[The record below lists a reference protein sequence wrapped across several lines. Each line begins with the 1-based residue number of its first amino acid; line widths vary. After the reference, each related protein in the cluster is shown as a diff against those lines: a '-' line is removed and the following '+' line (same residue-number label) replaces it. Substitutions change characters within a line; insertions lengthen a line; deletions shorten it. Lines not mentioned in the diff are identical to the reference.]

1 MYKYVIKRLLLT
13 IPVLLGVT
21 FIVFTIMALTPG
33 DPGRLILGQTARQEA
48 VDQLNHE
55 LGYDQPFFTRFFNY
69 IKDIVTKFDFG
80 VSYRTQQPVFD
91 EIWARF
97 PFTLRLA
104 VFSIIFSSLIGVS
117 LGILSAVKQYTF
129 IDTFFLRSW
138 PCFLRPS
145 PVSGWA

>member
-1 MYKYVIKRLLLT
+1 MYKYVIKRLLFT

-69 IKDIVTKFDFG
+69 IKDIVTKLVTMSF
-80 VSYRTQQPVFD
+80 S
-91 EIWARF
+91 
-97 PFTLRLA
+97 TLASLTGR
-104 VFSIIFSSLIGVS
+104 SSRS
-117 LGILSAVKQYTF
+117 LT
-129 IDTFFLRSW
+129 RSG
-138 PCFLRPS
+138 RGSPS
-145 PVSGWA
+145 RSGWLYFPLFSVR

>member
-13 IPVLLGVT
+13 IPVLLGVI
-21 FIVFTIMALTPG
+21 FIVFTIMALTLG

-55 LGYDQPFFTRFFNY
+55 LGYDQPFFTRFFNH

-104 VFSIIFSSLIGVS
+104 VF
-117 LGILSAVKQYTF
+117 
-129 IDTFFLRSW
+129 
-138 PCFLRPS
+138 
-145 PVSGWA
+145 